1 MKQYSR
7 EKKTNCFKF
16 SKLETEIGEK
26 RKMKSEINDWS
37 SGWKICKSRN
47 QHEITIRIKKNKI
60 DYFERVGKITY
71 CAGVHFFFIIVY
83 SHACAHTH
91 THTYILGKYSNEKY

>member
-1 MKQYSR
+1 MKQDSR

-37 SGWKICKSRN
+37 SGWEICKSCKRKN
-47 QHEITIRIKKNKI
+47 QHEITIRIKKKI

-71 CAGVHFFFIIVY
+71 CAGVYLFFIIVY
-83 SHACAHTH
+83 SRECAHTH
-91 THTYILGKYSNEKY
+91 THTYILGKYSNE